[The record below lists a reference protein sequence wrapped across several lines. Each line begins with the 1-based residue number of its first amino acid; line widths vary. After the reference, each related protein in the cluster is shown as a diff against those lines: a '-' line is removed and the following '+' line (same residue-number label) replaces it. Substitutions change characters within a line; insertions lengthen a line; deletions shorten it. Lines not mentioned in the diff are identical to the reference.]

1 MRLSFE
7 RTEDMELVKAIV
19 THPRIYSKTCDDGCP
34 DPSALM
40 PIAHP
45 KLYYIIARDGDNPVG
60 LSMLVPQNVICYD
73 CHICMLPCAWGQKTA
88 ATVRGFLDWIWANT
102 PAKRLTASIPDFNRL
117 AVNLAL
123 RSGFEIVGINPK
135 SFLKNGKLYSQ
146 VILGLSAP
154 GAGDLLCHQQ

>member
-1 MRLSFE
+1 MKLSFE

-19 THPRIYSKTCDDGCP
+19 THPHVYSKTCDDGCP
-34 DPSALM
+34 EPSALM

-45 KLYYIIARDGDNPVG
+45 SLYYILAKDGYELLG
-60 LSMLVPQNVICYD
+60 LSVLVPENAICYD
-73 CHICMLPCAWGQKTA
+73 YHICMLPNSWGPKTTVA
-88 ATVRGFLDWIWANT
+88 AYGFLDWIWANT
-102 PAKRLTASIPDFNRL
+102 PAKRLMATIPDFNRL

-123 RSGFEIVGINPK
+123 RSGFEIVGINPG

-154 GAGDLLCHQQ
+154 GAGDLSCQSE